1 MNFVDVDDNNGDSNN
16 NGTGDDNIQNGIDTV
31 KRAAQFGSNSYLI

>member
-1 MNFVDVDDNNGDSNN
+1 MNVLDDDDNDGDNNN

-31 KRAAQFGSNSYLI
+31 KEQLNLAQTDI

>member
-1 MNFVDVDDNNGDSNN
+1 MNFADVDGNDGDNNN

-31 KRAAQFGSNSYLI
+31 KEQLNLAQTDI

>member
-1 MNFVDVDDNNGDSNN
+1 MNFVDVDDNDGDNNN

-31 KRAAQFGSNSYLI
+31 KEQLNLAQTDI